1 MLEGFTLFHGNKGW
15 QLSTKQKGVDG
26 WSVRHISDWDA
37 QGILNQLDRID
48 AKAGSD
54 TLHRKESLVV
64 NAKRKRVLV
73 LE

>member
-37 QGILNQLDRID
+37 RGILNQLDRID
-48 AKAGSD
+48 PKAGSESP
-54 TLHRKESLVV
+54 REKETDKV
-64 NAKRKRVLV
+64 NAKRKRVPL
-73 LE
+73 LL

>member
-26 WSVRHISDWDA
+26 WSVRHISEWDA

-48 AKAGSD
+48 SKAASESLKKTDSKAG
-54 TLHRKESLVV
+54 TTKH
-64 NAKRKRVLV
+64 KRVL
-73 LE
+73 LLD